1 MRALRLFDVARPRP
15 APGIRL
21 AEASRGMNEPSL
33 HEVYERW
40 APLYPARPHN
50 PLMQAEQ
57 AAMLERLPP
66 THGRCVLDLACGS
79 GRYAAQALQRG
90 AARIVAVD
98 FSLAMLRQVSAGE
111 ALRGELDA
119 LPLRDA
125 QFDLVISGLALGHA
139 SDLSACMREI
149 ARVLKPGG
157 TLLYSDFHPEAQRR
171 GQTRSFRDA
180 RGERFTVPPAHFDR
194 EAHLHA
200 IRGAALEII
209 EVFEPRT
216 GVEFLPEYPQASS
229 FFQDWRGTPMLLIIQ
244 ARKL

>member
-1 MRALRLFDVARPRP
+1 M
-15 APGIRL
+15 
-21 AEASRGMNEPSL
+21 SEPSL

-40 APLYPARPHN
+40 APLYPALPHN

-57 AAMLERLPP
+57 AAMLERLPAVEG
-66 THGRCVLDLACGS
+66 HCVLDLACGS
-79 GRYAAQALQRG
+79 GRYARQALQRG
-90 AARIVAVD
+90 AANIVAMD
-98 FSLAMLRQVSAGE
+98 FSLAMLRQVSAGA

-139 SDLSACMREI
+139 SNLAGCMREI

-180 RGERFTVPPAHFDR
+180 RGEQHTVPPAQFDC
-194 EAHLHA
+194 EAHLTA
-200 IRGAALEII
+200 IRGASLDLI
-209 EVFEPRT
+209 EVFEPRA
-216 GVEFLPEYPQASS
+216 GVEFLPEFPQASS
-229 FFQDWRGTPMLLIIQ
+229 FFRDWRGTPMLLVIH
-244 ARKL
+244 ARKP